1 MYDESDER
9 PTAANAAGAA
19 PAAEAPLTPA
29 LERFTTCRW
38 RAPEPD
44 HAYCTHRGVV
54 SRLHVLQAA
63 THAAQAPGRSVRLRA
78 RLTDPTAP
86 REPAR
91 GGEPTLH
98 SENSRASSTHS
109 PSGASS
115 WYALQ

>member
-44 HAYCTHRGVV
+44 HAYCTHRD
-54 SRLHVLQAA
+54 VLPIA
-63 THAAQAPGRSVRLRA
+63 GRTGFNPEAWCPDCTFFKLR
-78 RLTDPTAP
+78 RTPRKRPVDPF
-86 REPAR
+86 
-91 GGEPTLH
+91 GYG
-98 SENSRASSTHS
+98 RA
-109 PSGASS
+109 
-115 WYALQ
+115 